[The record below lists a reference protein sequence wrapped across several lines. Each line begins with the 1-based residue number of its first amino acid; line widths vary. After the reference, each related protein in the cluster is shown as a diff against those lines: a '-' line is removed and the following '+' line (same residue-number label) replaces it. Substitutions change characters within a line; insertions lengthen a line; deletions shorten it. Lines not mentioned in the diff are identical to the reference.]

1 MTRSRAFV
9 FPMFV
14 GMPHLAKEVIDDGYD
29 TTAPCMMSAKP
40 DQANYHQNK
49 DLTSRISFRIQ
60 NFIDRRFKLL

>member
-29 TTAPCMMSAKP
+29 TTAPCMMSAKL

-49 DLTSRISFRIQ
+49 TFMETTDLTSRFSFRM
-60 NFIDRRFKLL
+60 R